1 MLTLASLGLAGY
13 GLYAIIV
20 GIVDLVGRSTLEVWA
35 NLASILLGIALVL
48 AAAFVRVS
56 MPGGLALALAGV
68 LGLQSLALHNA
79 AHLYGGVAP
88 LPQIMRAVFAG
99 LLILLAYLG
108 SERGPAGG
116 PDGGT

>member
-13 GLYAIIV
+13 GLYSIIT
-20 GIVDLVGRSTLEVWA
+20 GLADLVGPSALEAWA
-35 NLASILLGIALVL
+35 NVGSIVLGIALVL

-108 SERGPAGG
+108 SERPSAGNA
-116 PDGGT
+116 DGRT